1 MEYILETKQLSK
13 KYKNFNALN
22 DVSIHVP
29 RGAIYGLVGQNG
41 AGKTTLLRVISGVQR
56 ATTGSVSI
64 ALVENDKPAQ
74 INGIIETASLNMSLT
89 VEDNIVAQ
97 NILCGHQ
104 IDASVDEILNA
115 VGLSQAK
122 YKKAKDLS
130 LGMRQ
135 RLALAKTMLNQPDI
149 LLLDEPMNGLDPM
162 GIVEIR
168 NILLRLNK
176 DFGVTIIISSH
187 ILGELAK
194 VATCYGFISKGT
206 LLQEISADE
215 LPEDL
220 EQYFIDLVGGRKC

>member
-97 NILCGHQ
+97 NILCGYQ

-220 EQYFIDLVGGRKC
+220 EQYFIDLVGG

>member
-97 NILCGHQ
+97 NILCGYQ

-220 EQYFIDLVGGRKC
+220 EQYFIDLVGGQKC